1 MSNLNALKANFD
13 ATHRMLLQFIEIC
26 PDTIWAKTSGGFP
39 VWQQVFH
46 AFACYDFFI
55 RDDKATP
62 TALMYGEKEGDVV
75 AFKERPTAPSKD
87 EVIQAGEKAKKMV
100 DDFIAKQS
108 DASLSEKHAGVSA
121 RLGNEMSNAGMLG
134 FLAAHNLYHLGCG
147 DSALREEG
155 LSGVL

>member
-1 MSNLNALKANFD
+1 MNTLNALKGNFD
-13 ATHRMLLQFIEIC
+13 ATHGMLLKFIEIC
-26 PDTIWAKTSGGFP
+26 PDTVWSKTSGGFP

-46 AFACYDFFI
+46 AFACYDFFV
-55 RDDKATP
+55 RDDQAAP
-62 TALMYGEKEGDVV
+62 TALMYAEKEGDVV
-75 AFKERPTAPSKD
+75 AFKERPAAPTKD

-100 DDFIAKQS
+100 DDFVAKQNDTTLS
-108 DASLSEKHAGVSA
+108 DKHTGISA

-134 FLAAHNLYHLGCG
+134 FLAAHNLYHLGCC